1 MRKHGLLLLTI
12 FFSIDLEARPLSTD
26 LDSSSRRA
34 VQEAKMTPFGLQ
46 GEVEQNNDELR
57 NAQQM
62 QQQYQN
68 QYQNQ
73 YGGYGNN
80 SNSMQPYGLGMGAQG
95 VRGSQFGDTSD
106 LSSSDRMRLNSM
118 PTMPMM
124 GNAPVQINNT
134 NYGREKNCVVQVG
147 NVINNN
153 SVKGVRQQNVTVVE
167 GNIVNVCD

>member
-1 MRKHGLLLLTI
+1 
-12 FFSIDLEARPLSTD
+12 
-26 LDSSSRRA
+26 
-34 VQEAKMTPFGLQ
+34 
-46 GEVEQNNDELR
+46 
-57 NAQQM
+57 
-62 QQQYQN
+62 
-68 QYQNQ
+68 
-73 YGGYGNN
+73 
-80 SNSMQPYGLGMGAQG
+80 MQPYGSGLGMGAQG

-118 PTMPMM
+118 PTVPMM

>member
-1 MRKHGLLLLTI
+1 MKIYNLLLLTMVL
-12 FFSIDLEARPLSTD
+12 SGNSEARPLSTD
-26 LDSSSRRA
+26 LDSGSRRA

-46 GEVEQNNDELR
+46 GDLEQNNDDLR
-57 NAQQM
+57 EAQQM
-62 QQQYQN
+62 QN
-68 QYQNQ
+68 QYQNGTYQNQIQQQ
-73 YGGYGNN
+73 YGLGI
-80 SNSMQPYGLGMGAQG
+80 GMGAQG
-95 VRGSQFGDTSD
+95 IRPNAQMGDTSN